1 MASLFESFIPFDEQ
15 QEEEAPIT
23 EVIEETEEEQEEEEQ
38 QSEEN
43 PESDDRVLAIYSY
56 LTESNLIDVKEDFK
70 GKPEELEEI
79 LQSLPETMFSAA
91 LDNVHTDAQ
100 DLIDYAFK
108 LGKDA
113 NLENLKKFFDT
124 FVGGPQYDLDDEEQA
139 YNYLKQSYAKSKVFK
154 TEEKLNRYLDE
165 LMEDGE
171 LIDTAKEIK
180 TKEDAEI
187 AEAKKVELDRIKS
200 EQEASKQQ
208 LREFYTNI
216 QTTVDGL
223 SWTKDRKRAVLKNM
237 EPNEVNTKNEAIR
250 KSPMALIQLA
260 DIYSRFNPQTGMFDL
275 TDYEMQID
283 SKKAEKK
290 REDIY
295 KTKLESS
302 LSKIR
307 KSTGKDSGNE
317 GSGFFS
323 QFNKSN

>member
-1 MASLFESFIPFDEQ
+1 MASLFESFVPFD
-15 QEEEAPIT
+15 
-23 EVIEETEEEQEEEEQ
+23 EQEEEETTVTEVTETTEDQ
-38 QSEEN
+38 EDQDTQEEEQ
-43 PESDDRVLAIYSY
+43 PDVDDRVLAIYSY
-56 LTESNLIDVKEDFK
+56 LTESNLIDVKENFQ

-79 LQSLPETMFSAA
+79 LQTLPETMFSAA

-100 DLIDYAFK
+100 DLIDYAFR

-113 NLENLKKFFDT
+113 NLENLKKFFDS
-124 FVGGPQYDLDDEEQA
+124 FVGQPQYDLNDEEQA
-139 YNYLKQSYAKSKVFK
+139 YDYLKQAYAKSKVFK
-154 TEEKLNRYLDE
+154 TEDKLNRYLNE
-165 LMEDGE
+165 LLEDGE

-180 TKEDAEI
+180 SKEDAQL
-187 AEAKKVELDRIKS
+187 AEAKKAELDRIKT
-200 EQEASKQQ
+200 EQEAAKEQ

-223 SWTKDRKRAVLKNM
+223 NWSKDRKRAVLKNM
-237 EPNEVNTKNEAIR
+237 EPNEVNVKNEAIR

-275 TDYEMQID
+275 TDYEMKID

-307 KSTGKDSGNE
+307 KSTGKDSGTE
-317 GSGFFS
+317 SSGFFS
-323 QFNKSN
+323 QFNKPN